1 MCRTGNGVAMPCPD
15 PQDAQQLQD
24 LAAELSS
31 ALAGPPA
38 TPAAAVQEL
47 TMAQQQYEDLIQ
59 QHQGHLLAASCF
71 PTSQVAQ
78 ALEVSTL
85 DQS

>member
-1 MCRTGNGVAMPCPD
+1 MPCPD